1 MVTSAPD
8 AGPRS
13 RHTPPDR
20 TSAES
25 RSASSSASLLRPMS
39 EPSFALQSHSTL
51 SDGALSPADV
61 VAAAT
66 AAGVEL
72 LALSDHDSALG
83 VAEAAQAARAA
94 GIGLVP
100 ATEITALLD
109 GKQDLHVCAYLIDP
123 EEPTLVQTLE
133 RSRNDRERRAEEMS
147 AALRELGFAIDESQ
161 LRQRTEEG

>member
-1 MVTSAPD
+1 
-8 AGPRS
+8 
-13 RHTPPDR
+13 
-20 TSAES
+20 
-25 RSASSSASLLRPMS
+25 MS
-39 EPSFALQSHSTL
+39 QPTFDLQSHSTL

-100 ATEITALLD
+100 ATEITAVLD
-109 GKQDLHVCAYLIDP
+109 GQQDLHVCAYLIDP
-123 EEPTLVQTLE
+123 ERANARADARALTQRPPTP
-133 RSRNDRERRAEEMS
+133 RRE
-147 AALRELGFAIDESQ
+147 DE
-161 LRQRTEEG
+161 